1 MYEGVIQDLIDE
13 LGQLPGVGPKGA
25 QRIAFHL
32 VTTDPEDVRRLA
44 SALIEV
50 VERVKF
56 CRTCGNVAQEE
67 ECRICRDPRRD
78 LAVICVVEEP
88 KDVAAIEKIREFRGR
103 YHVLGGAISP
113 IDGIG
118 PDELRI
124 SQLMT
129 RLTDGTVTE
138 LILAT
143 DPNLEGEATAAY
155 LARLVKPMGLRV
167 TRPASGLPVG
177 GELEYADEVTLADRI
192 ARHAQDFLD
201 GVTAL
206 ANGEGKDQMVPLLLL
221 EVAQIL
227 LAGAQ
232 LGASQDI
239 IPAGNWEPDVGADP
253 DLDALRTG
261 LAGRLRDCD
270 EYAELFDPYQDTT
283 ATPFRLSDDLA
294 AVSADL
300 IHGLQHYQAGRVA
313 EALWWW
319 QYSYVNHWGT
329 HGGAA
334 LRALHAV
341 VAHARLDVSEEP
353 ASG

>member
-1 MYEGVIQDLIDE
+1 MSNE
-13 LGQLPGVGPKGA
+13 PG
-25 QRIAFHL
+25 
-32 VTTDPEDVRRLA
+32 EDW
-44 SALIEV
+44 
-50 VERVKF
+50 
-56 CRTCGNVAQEE
+56 
-67 ECRICRDPRRD
+67 
-78 LAVICVVEEP
+78 
-88 KDVAAIEKIREFRGR
+88 
-103 YHVLGGAISP
+103 
-113 IDGIG
+113 
-118 PDELRI
+118 
-124 SQLMT
+124 
-129 RLTDGTVTE
+129 
-138 LILAT
+138 
-143 DPNLEGEATAAY
+143 
-155 LARLVKPMGLRV
+155 
-167 TRPASGLPVG
+167 RP
-177 GELEYADEVTLADRI
+177 LADRI

-341 VAHARLDVSEEP
+341 VAHARLDVSEES